1 MFSILHT
8 LAAFVADLVKSRSR
22 LEAENLLLRHQL
34 NVAVRKAPA
43 RLRLRGCDRAI
54 LVWLVRL
61 WPNLLDA
68 VQVVK
73 PSCTGIGQA
82 PERFGAG
89 SRKIGQGDLRLIV
102 TCAI

>member
-34 NVAVRKAPA
+34 NIAVRKAPA

-61 WPNLLDA
+61 WPNLLGA

-73 PSCTGIGQA
+73 PETVLHWH
-82 PERFGAG
+82 RAG
-89 SRKIGQGDLRLIV
+89 SRAFRSAPTHLVRDNDRAYGH
-102 TCAI
+102 